1 MVRTDLTADPPLTDV
16 EARYGQCRQQVYI
29 GIICI
34 YTGSEKHIYI
44 VCRWQMTPPEK
55 YIN

>member
-34 YTGSEKHIYI
+34 YTGSEKHIYSMQVADDTAREI
-44 VCRWQMTPPEK
+44 
-55 YIN
+55 Y

>member
-1 MVRTDLTADPPLTDV
+1 MTDV

>member
-29 GIICI
+29 GIM
-34 YTGSEKHIYI
+34 HIHRIGEAYYI